1 MSKAPAFQFYPK
13 QFLGDDQ
20 VLLMS
25 TEAIGAHILLMCV
38 AWQQDPPCSLPNDTE
53 KIRKWTRLGIKSWRK
68 RENEIL
74 SAWRLEGDRW
84 YQDGLLK
91 EKKKQEE
98 LSIKREQAANKR
110 WNTIDANAL
119 QVQSTS
125 NALQSSSS
133 TSSSIKTLKQ
143 EQAAP
148 LIPSKDEIDNGSTT
162 LLSESIERLSKALY
176 DEKIFPEVFAFKN
189 KALKKK
195 ANLRAVVH
203 TLTKCYTA
211 KPVEPW
217 AYCVAIMAK
226 EDGNFNARD
235 YEKDKR

>member
-1 MSKAPAFQFYPK
+1 MAKAPAFQFYPK

-38 AWQQDPPCSLPNDTE
+38 AWQQDPPCSLPDDME
-53 KIRKWTRLGIKSWRK
+53 MIRKWTKLGIKSWNK
-68 RENEIL
+68 RGKEIL
-74 SAWRLEGDRW
+74 RAWRLDNNRW

-91 EKKKQEE
+91 EHQKQVE
-98 LSIKREQAANKR
+98 LRTKREQAANKR
-110 WNTIDANAL
+110 WQAPDANAL

-125 NALQSSSS
+125 NALLSSSS
-133 TSSSIKTLKQ
+133 TSSSFKTLKQ
-143 EQAAP
+143 EQAAFSM
-148 LIPSKDEIDNGSTT
+148 PSKDEIENGSKT
-162 LLSESIERLSKALY
+162 LLLESIERLSKALY
-176 DEKIFPEVFAFKN
+176 DEKIFPDVYAFKN

-195 ANLRAVVH
+195 ANQRAIVH

-235 YEKDKR
+235 YEKNKG